1 MTIERK
7 VFTVGDIIRCVAFS
21 GGFRVWQVTA
31 IILGA
36 LNQENVVCLR
46 TLDKTDPI
54 GGEDMCVPEEL
65 LLLAMK
71 NGVNYIPQSLKG
83 D

>member
-1 MTIERK
+1 MTIERLH
-7 VFTVGDIIRCVAFS
+7 FSVGEIIRCFGFG

-31 IILGA
+31 VILGA

-46 TLDKTDPI
+46 TLDKSDPI
-54 GGEDMCVPEEL
+54 GGEDMSVPEEL
-65 LLLAMK
+65 LALAVK
-71 NGVNYIPQSLKG
+71 NGAQRLSPQ